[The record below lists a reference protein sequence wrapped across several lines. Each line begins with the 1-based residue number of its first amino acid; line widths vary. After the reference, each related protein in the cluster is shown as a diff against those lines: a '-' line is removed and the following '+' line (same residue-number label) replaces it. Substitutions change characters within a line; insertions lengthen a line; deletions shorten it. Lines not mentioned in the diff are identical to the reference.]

1 MVELQDVSEECATLK
16 STLEKVETEY
26 THAKSEVQNLNG
38 KVRNL
43 ESVLDEMHK
52 AAENR
57 REIERQHKEALES
70 LKKKQEEVEF
80 TATKK
85 QTEKIDQLKL
95 RIAELEADKQAQNER
110 HQELILEMAELK
122 KYGPESIASDTPC
135 ENLEIDQ
142 IMAKLEQDNKFLEDL
157 EKQRKTKAHS
167 ESGSNNQSPTSLP
180 RTSSA
185 ITDSG
190 FLSQSSLSSPG
201 SRLLQTSSNGSLNKL
216 PGVTGADKINLLN
229 GGSYKVAT
237 SANNLDKVTTKAL
250 ETFIEKDGSIEVPGK
265 GWCFVYIARYS
276 YDPFQHSPNDS
287 PEAELQ
293 VHFT

>member
-1 MVELQDVSEECATLK
+1 M
-16 STLEKVETEY
+16 
-26 THAKSEVQNLNG
+26 
-38 KVRNL
+38 
-43 ESVLDEMHK
+43 
-52 AAENR
+52 
-57 REIERQHKEALES
+57 
-70 LKKKQEEVEF
+70 
-80 TATKK
+80 
-85 QTEKIDQLKL
+85 IDQLKL
-95 RIAELEADKQAQNER
+95 KITELEVDKQAQNER

-122 KYGPESIASDTPC
+122 KYGPESIASDIEAPC
-135 ENLEIDQ
+135 DNLEIDQ

-157 EKQRKTKAHS
+157 EKQRSSKVVKANS
-167 ESGSNNQSPTSLP
+167 DSSSSNNQSPTSLP

-201 SRLLQTSSNGSLNKL
+201 SRLLQTASSNGSLHRL

-237 SANNLDKVTTKAL
+237 SSNGSTLDKTTSKSM
-250 ETFIEKDGSIEVPGK
+250 ETFIEKGGSIEVPGK
-265 GWCFVYIARYS
+265 GWCFVFIARYS

-293 VHFT
+293 VKLICTYIITGHLNFTMV